1 MSVPVGDFNVIA
13 KDIQYI
19 VLLQYSVYPLPMSI
33 LSYSENFEPLAASES
48 NRTSK
53 IGRFQIA
60 GGRHLTLLQF
70 MDTHQLLLQFFAV
83 HLYLGQ
89 HTKINKMPDPLPLS
103 SANFQQEQ
111 VNLQKRETRKHIAFR
126 CC

>member
-1 MSVPVGDFNVIA
+1 MFFKALDSFSQAQPVSVPVGDFNVIA

-19 VLLQYSVYPLPMSI
+19 VVLQYSVYPLPMSI

-83 HLYLGQ
+83 HLCQGQ
-89 HTKINKMPDPLPLS
+89 RKNQQNTRSIATKL
-103 SANFQQEQ
+103 
-111 VNLQKRETRKHIAFR
+111 
-126 CC
+126 C

>member
-13 KDIQYI
+13 NFI
-19 VLLQYSVYPLPMSI
+19 VFFSILCILLVPMSI

-83 HLYLGQ
+83 HLHLGQ